1 MNRAKQCHLNIY
13 WRVIVVK
20 SKQIALLLGTVLT
33 LSASSYAEITTTARF
48 EIDNLVIVW
57 SADENGVAPV
67 VADFIVGD
75 SGDAGTDLIA
85 ADAFTVVTGSLDTT
99 NGNIGTGGFP
109 LDFEGSPSGD
119 FNTDTDGDGTLDADD
134 VLSPFILDADFSVV
148 ASTPLSSF
156 YVASNTAFS
165 ISAEVTDVEV
175 DPTFTGFS
183 NTFLGFVDVL
193 MEVAPVGATRTDG
206 GFSYGS
212 AAQPPHSGGEQAGF
226 STPVDLLDLLNTPT
240 TVYTGNQR
248 TAATEGS
255 IADQSVRFDITYPLV
270 GATVVGYDLSL
281 GVVDFGVTVEY
292 TVFVP

>member
-1 MNRAKQCHLNIY
+1 M
-13 WRVIVVK
+13 
-20 SKQIALLLGTVLT
+20 LLGLVLS
-33 LSASSYAEITTTARF
+33 LSASSYAEVVSTTRF
-48 EIDNLVIVW
+48 EVDNVVIVW
-57 SADENGVAPV
+57 SADEAGTAPV
-67 VADFIVGD
+67 VSDFIIGS
-75 SGDAGTDLIA
+75 SGAADTDLIA
-85 ADAFTVVTGSLDTT
+85 TDAFTVVTGSLTTT
-99 NGNIGTGGFP
+99 NNNVGTGGFP

-148 ASTPLSSF
+148 ASSPQSSF

-175 DPTFTGFS
+175 DPVFTGFS

-193 MEVAPVGATRTDG
+193 MEVAPVGTTRTDG
-206 GFSYGS
+206 GFDYGS
-212 AAQPPHSGGEQAGF
+212 AAQPPHSDGEQAGF

-240 TVYTGNQR
+240 TVFAGNQR
-248 TAATEGS
+248 TAASEGT
-255 IADQSVRFDITYPLV
+255 IADHSVRFDITYPLV

-281 GVVDFGVTVEY
+281 GIVDFGVTVEY

>member
-1 MNRAKQCHLNIY
+1 MAKYLKN
-13 WRVIVVK
+13 
-20 SKQIALLLGTVLT
+20 SMLLGLVLS
-33 LSASSYAEITTTARF
+33 LSASSYAEVVSTTRF
-48 EIDNLVIVW
+48 EVDNVVIVW
-57 SADENGVAPV
+57 SADEAGTAPV
-67 VADFIVGD
+67 VSDFIIGS
-75 SGDAGTDLIA
+75 SGAADTDLIA
-85 ADAFTVVTGSLDTT
+85 TDAFTVVTGSLTTT
-99 NGNIGTGGFP
+99 NNNVGTGGFP

-148 ASTPLSSF
+148 ASSPQSSF

-175 DPTFTGFS
+175 DPVFTGFS

-193 MEVAPVGATRTDG
+193 MEVAPVGTTRTDG
-206 GFSYGS
+206 GFDYGS
-212 AAQPPHSGGEQAGF
+212 AAQPPHSDGEQAGF

-240 TVYTGNQR
+240 TVFAGNQR
-248 TAATEGS
+248 TAASEGT
-255 IADQSVRFDITYPLV
+255 IADHSVRFDITYPLV

-281 GVVDFGVTVEY
+281 GIVDFGVTVEY

>member
-1 MNRAKQCHLNIY
+1 MMKNLRACI
-13 WRVIVVK
+13 
-20 SKQIALLLGTVLT
+20 LLGATFLMT
-33 LSASSYAEITTTARF
+33 QSSMGEIVTTTRF

-57 SADENGVAPV
+57 SADENGAAPV
-67 VADFIVGD
+67 VSDFIIGNIGAAD
-75 SGDAGTDLIA
+75 SDLIA
-85 ADAFTVVTGSLDTT
+85 TDAFTVVTGSLTST
-99 NGNIGTGGFP
+99 NNNIATGGFP

-119 FNTDTDGDGTLDADD
+119 FNTDTDGDGTLDAED

-148 ASTPLSSF
+148 ASTPSSSF

-165 ISAEVTDVEV
+165 ISAEVTNVDV
-175 DPTFTGFS
+175 DPVFTGFS
-183 NTFLGFVDVL
+183 NAFLGFVDVL

-212 AAQPPHSGGEQAGF
+212 AAQAPHTGGETAGF

-248 TAATEGS
+248 TAATEGT
-255 IADQSVRFDITYPLV
+255 IAEQSVRFDMTYPLV